1 MRNRALIDGNK
12 RFGRLA
18 TVVLQGLN
26 GIRLETTMFQLVIG
40 ACFSAGRQLSIRR
53 GLLQRYGQH
62 RSCRQTYLMPIALQR

>member
-53 GLLQRYGQH
+53 GCCKGMVSTDVHYGY
-62 RSCRQTYLMPIALQR
+62 RR